1 MEKNQPPT
9 TGKSMSY
16 FRLVERDQPRESWLL
31 YSLIEKQPKRQKRP
45 ELPSVVSRLL
55 GHPAQFKMEMKM
67 PYLPFRCESCGKYDS
82 HEMFD
87 VGFHDP
93 VRVRIK
99 GDFAH
104 TNDRI
109 LIVSETFLRVI
120 QAAKVRGYESK
131 PVGSSGWH
139 ALRITELVDCNPDV
153 ITADGPI
160 CPLCGRSKSAHGLF
174 SCVNQLVLPKAKSTF
189 FTTRSH
195 WPRGFTDRDLFVTED
210 VVQALKSGGVKGGYC
225 ERLLTS
231 DEHKKCIEKVNR
243 GGVWSPPPGAIVR
256 L

>member
-1 MEKNQPPT
+1 MKKNQPPT
-9 TGKSMSY
+9 KDKPISY
-16 FRLVERDQPRESWLL
+16 FRLEGKDQPRESWLL
-31 YSLIEKQPKRQKRP
+31 YSLIGRQPKRQKRP
-45 ELPSVVSRLL
+45 ELPSVVGRLL

-67 PYLPFRCESCGKYDS
+67 PYLPFRCESCGKYDP

-93 VRVRIK
+93 VHVRIN
-99 GDFAH
+99 GDFAY

-120 QAAKVRGYESK
+120 QAAKVCGYESR

-153 ITADGPI
+153 MTAEGHI
-160 CPLCGRSKSAHGLF
+160 CFRCGRSDSAHGLF
-174 SCVNQLVLPKAKSTF
+174 CYVDQLVLPKANNTF
-189 FTTRSH
+189 FTTKSH
-195 WPRGFTDRDLFVTED
+195 WPRGFTDRDVFITEE

-231 DEHKKCIEKVNR
+231 EEHEKRVEKAN
-243 GGVWSPPPGAIVR
+243 GGVVWSPPGAIVR